1 MTSSPI
7 SDLKDI
13 KLRRIKRIATGLLLA
28 VAAIYAAATLLAE
41 PYPVFHYVAA
51 TCEAAMVGAL
61 ADWFAVVALF
71 RHPLNVPLP
80 HTAIIP
86 RNKARIAE
94 NLGRFVQ
101 EKFLSTPALLARIE
115 EFNPGEQLSRWLLKR
130 ENAALLASYATRVMS
145 FGLSALDDERVR
157 AFLYRTVTA
166 KLYRLDL
173 ATLLA
178 QLLDVLTENQRHH
191 ALLDQALASVHEL
204 LLREETRQ
212 YLTREIGEQMPML
225 RWLIELLHLDE
236 KAANKILDVAI
247 ARLGEVRENPDH
259 ELRRQFDKLVS
270 GFIEKLKSDPATRA
284 KVDQLREDVLSNPAV
299 VQYLGGLWI
308 ELRAWLDADLAK
320 GDSVVHER
328 IVDFASTLGA
338 RLDADP
344 SIKEWIN
351 EQVMAVAPPLVEQN
365 RASFGRFIERQ
376 INEWQEATLVQ
387 ELERNIG
394 ADLQYIRINGTLV
407 GGAAGLA
414 IYSLTR
420 WLGG

>member
-1 MTSSPI
+1 MNTVDPTG
-7 SDLKDI
+7 DRFE
-13 KLRRIKRIATGLLLA
+13 KLREAKRLATGLLLL
-28 VAAIYAAATLLAE
+28 VSAIYIAATLFA
-41 PYPVFHYVAA
+41 PQYPWLHYLAA

-101 EKFLSTPALLARIE
+101 EKFLSPLALLAKVRE
-115 EFNPGEQLSRWLLKR
+115 VNPAEQLSSWLLKG
-130 ENAALLASYATRVMS
+130 ENADALASYATRALS

-157 AFLYRTVTA
+157 GFLYRTVSA
-166 KLYRLDL
+166 QLFQVDL
-173 ATLLA
+173 STLLA
-178 QLLDVLTENQRHH
+178 QLFDVLTENKRHH
-191 ALLDQALASVHEL
+191 ALFDQALASLHEL

-212 YLTREIGEQMPML
+212 YLTREVGEQIPIL
-225 RWLIELLHLDE
+225 RWLNEYLHLDE

-247 ARLGEVRENPDH
+247 ARLGEVR
-259 ELRRQFDKLVS
+259 
-270 GFIEKLKSDPATRA
+270 SDPEHEIRRRFDEWVHRLIANLKTDPVLRD
-284 KVDQLREDVLSNPAV
+284 KVDRLRADVLANPAV
-299 VQYLGGLWI
+299 AQYLGGLWL

-320 GDSVVHER
+320 ADSVVHER
-328 IVDFASTLGA
+328 IVDLAGTLGA

-344 SIKEWIN
+344 RIKEWIN
-351 EQVMAVAPPLVEQN
+351 EQILAAVPPLVEQH
-365 RASFGRFIERQ
+365 RAAFGRFIERQ
-376 INEWQEATLVQ
+376 INEWQEATLVG

-407 GGAAGLA
+407 GGAAGLT
-414 IYSLTR
+414 IYAVTR
-420 WLGG
+420 WLS